1 MCCKGDTIWL
11 AFNRKD
17 GMPLEVFKGSSEI
30 RRNIDS
36 WEHRKSLHTKNKGAI
51 LAQILVLNLVPRIR
65 MSTGLL
71 TYPQC

>member
-36 WEHRKSLHTKNKGAI
+36 WEHRKSLELPKELELEEEEQENELRGKGE
-51 LAQILVLNLVPRIR
+51 RE
-65 MSTGLL
+65 MDG
-71 TYPQC
+71 

>member
-30 RRNIDS
+30 SNIDS
-36 WEHRKSLHTKNKGAI
+36 WEHRKSLELPKELELGKG
-51 LAQILVLNLVPRIR
+51 
-65 MSTGLL
+65 GE
-71 TYPQC
+71 